1 MLVCIPFT
9 FPEAE
14 IGFHQ
19 FSQKQPIIQ
28 KMYAIHKNM
37 RFVQMKLV
45 QGLCWAQE
53 QRLLR
58 IVPWVLGQSSH
69 GHTSQWI
76 TPAKKSMGC
85 WYNY

>member
-1 MLVCIPFT
+1 VLDCISFT
-9 FPEAE
+9 FLEAE

-37 RFVQMKLV
+37 RFVQMKFLH
-45 QGLCWAQE
+45 GLCWAQD

-58 IVPWVLGQSSH
+58 IVPMGVGAVIP
-69 GHTSQWI
+69 WI
-76 TPAKKSMGC
+76 HQPMDHLCKEVPGMLV
-85 WYNY
+85 